1 MSLSERL
8 QHAWSAFTGRDYDR
22 WSRSDWFGATSSY
35 RPDRPFTRPSNV
47 KTIITPIYNRIA
59 IDVAAITIRH
69 VRLDENGRYKAIIS
83 SNLNDCLT
91 RRANKDQTGRAF
103 IQDVVWTLCEEGT
116 AVIAPV
122 KLPNEPS
129 ICPLAKVESLR
140 CGKVVQWAPDSVQV
154 NLYNDK
160 TGNREDIWFPKEY
173 CAIVENPLYAVMNEY
188 NSTVH
193 RIVNKLNLLDKVD
206 NQIGANK
213 LDIIIQLPHTIRSEL
228 RREQVAKRL
237 KDIEMQLT
245 GSKFG
250 VAYIGAEE
258 HVTQLNRPIENNL
271 LEQVKYYTEQL
282 FSELGMDKSVFDG
295 TADEKT
301 MLNYHNRTIEPI
313 LSAIVDAIDVK
324 FITNTAKTQGQ
335 AIKFFRDPFRLVP
348 VSQIAEIADK
358 LTRNEILSSNEVRAI
373 IGYIPVDDPRAN
385 QLRNANINQD
395 QDQVPITTD
404 PNQQSTENGVDTTT
418 NNTVFK

>member
-8 QHAWSAFTGRDYDR
+8 QHAWSAFRGRDYDR

-35 RPDRPFTRPSNV
+35 RPDRPLSRPSNV
-47 KTIITPIYNRIA
+47 KTVITPIYNRIA
-59 IDVAAITIRH
+59 IDAASITIRH

-91 RRANKDQTGRAF
+91 RKANKDQTGRAF
-103 IQDVVWTLCEEGT
+103 IQDVVWTLCEEGS
-116 AVIAPV
+116 AAIVPV
-122 KLPNEPS
+122 ELPKEPS
-129 ICPLAKVESLR
+129 ICPLAEVTSLR

-160 TGNREDIWFPKEY
+160 TGNREDIWIPKEY
-173 CAIVENPLYAVMNEY
+173 CAIPENPLYAVMNEY

-193 RIVNKLNLLDKVD
+193 RIVSKLNLLDKVD

-213 LDIIIQLPHTIRSEL
+213 LDIIIQLPYTIRSEL
-228 RREQVAKRL
+228 RREQAAKRL

-324 FITNTAKTQGQ
+324 FITKTAKTQGQ

-358 LTRNEILSSNEVRAI
+358 FTRNEILSPNEVRAI

-385 QLRNANINQD
+385 QLRNPNINQD
-395 QDQVPITTD
+395 QNQTPITTD
-404 PNQQSTENGVDTTT
+404 PNQQSTENGVDETI